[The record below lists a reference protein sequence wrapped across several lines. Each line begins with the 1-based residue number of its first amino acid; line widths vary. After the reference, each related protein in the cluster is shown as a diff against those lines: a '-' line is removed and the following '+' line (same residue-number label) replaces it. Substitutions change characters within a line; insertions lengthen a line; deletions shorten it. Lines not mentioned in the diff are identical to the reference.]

1 MESPA
6 ARSCCAAAA
15 GLPASPST
23 SSPRTVGCRC
33 CSARLATT
41 ARSLSSP
48 TYLGSSALASA
59 CPHSA
64 LTPLCSIAGEFKSL
78 QALLE
83 AAAEQLRYPVWT
95 PAALAAGA
103 VEGDTFDP
111 ATSSATVRKVVER
124 RDSADGVA
132 LLGARPL
139 VSRGL
144 PSSLASIGKSSRE
157 GEDESSVLMMEGDEE
172 SNILMDADDGLGG
185 SFGDD
190 VMLM

>member
-1 MESPA
+1 MLDGKPSGAFLLRCSSRPA
-6 ARSCCAAAA
+6 CLSLDVITED
-15 GLPASPST
+15 GWLP
-23 SSPRTVGCRC
+23 
-33 CSARLATT
+33 LL
-41 ARSLSSP
+41 LSETGDDGALSVEP
-48 TYLGSSALASA
+48 NVLG
-59 CPHSA
+59 
-64 LTPLCSIAGEFKSL
+64 IAGEFKSL